1 LRFISKRYGKHQ
13 GHKPFFSFIIRTFAA
28 KLQAKMIRNL
38 LLVALGGAVGSVLRY
53 LISSIN
59 TSFPWGTFTVN
70 VLGSLLI
77 GLLVCFVSK
86 GLLSPEMKLLL
97 VTGFC
102 GGFTTF
108 STFANESFGM
118 MKAGDVL
125 LMALYVG
132 ASVIIG
138 ILAVWGGM
146 MLSNISIR
154 G

>member
-38 LLVALGGAVGSVLRY
+38 LLVALGGAVG
-53 LISSIN
+53 
-59 TSFPWGTFTVN
+59 
-70 VLGSLLI
+70 
-77 GLLVCFVSK
+77 
-86 GLLSPEMKLLL
+86 
-97 VTGFC
+97 
-102 GGFTTF
+102 
-108 STFANESFGM
+108 FGM

>member
-1 LRFISKRYGKHQ
+1 
-13 GHKPFFSFIIRTFAA
+13 
-28 KLQAKMIRNL
+28 MIRNL
-38 LLVALGGAVGSVLRY
+38 LLVAIGGAVGSVLRY
-53 LISSIN
+53 LLSCIN
-59 TSFPWGTFTVN
+59 TSFPWGTFAVN
-70 VLGSLLI
+70 ILGSLLI
-77 GLLVCFVSK
+77 GLLVGLVSK
-86 GLLSPEMKLLL
+86 GVLSPEMKLLM

-125 LMALYVG
+125 QMALYVG
-132 ASVIIG
+132 VSVVIG

-146 MLSNISIR
+146 ALSNISIK

>member
-1 LRFISKRYGKHQ
+1 
-13 GHKPFFSFIIRTFAA
+13 
-28 KLQAKMIRNL
+28 MIRDL

-53 LISSIN
+53 LLSGIN
-59 TSFPWGTFTVN
+59 TTFPWGTFAVN
-70 VLGSLLI
+70 ILGSLLI
-77 GLLVCFVSK
+77 GLLVGLVSK
-86 GLLSPEMKLLL
+86 GILSPEMKLLM

-125 LMALYVG
+125 QMALYVG
-132 ASVIIG
+132 VSVVIG

-146 MLSNISIR
+146 ALSNISIK